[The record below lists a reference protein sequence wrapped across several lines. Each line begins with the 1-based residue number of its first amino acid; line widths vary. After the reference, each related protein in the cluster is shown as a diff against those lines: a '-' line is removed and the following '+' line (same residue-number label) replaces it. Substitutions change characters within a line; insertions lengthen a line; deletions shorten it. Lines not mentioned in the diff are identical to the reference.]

1 MGDGFH
7 GWIARPRFGYVS
19 IQISIELSATIIVQE
34 EFYLQPDDSAL
45 NGSPLIPAG
54 QRIFTAFCV
63 WRDFAKAARL
73 TGTILRLAP
82 ARKRQAPGG
91 NMRFGP
97 FLGIAIL
104 LMILWLGG
112 FLMFH
117 VASGLIH
124 LLLLFAVISL
134 IIHFVTGSRT
144 A

>member
-1 MGDGFH
+1 
-7 GWIARPRFGYVS
+7 
-19 IQISIELSATIIVQE
+19 
-34 EFYLQPDDSAL
+34 
-45 NGSPLIPAG
+45 
-54 QRIFTAFCV
+54 
-63 WRDFAKAARL
+63 
-73 TGTILRLAP
+73 
-82 ARKRQAPGG
+82 
-91 NMRFGP
+91 MRFGP

-134 IIHFVTGSRT
+134 IVHFVTATKT